1 MAVEGMVMEDVNEAL
16 RDDSE
21 IFVCIKTPQDIQKVL
36 VYRTSTVK
44 QVFCATLSYSFP
56 VTTAYVWKGLL
67 RDAINAHNGHF
78 VAGSEDQRPACGIVR
93 IVSITIY
100 AYKVQNVVGAKMH
113 TVSKC
118 QSPLY
123 ETVNQYQRER
133 HRYRGSQ

>member
-56 VTTAYVWKGLL
+56 VTTAYV
-67 RDAINAHNGHF
+67 
-78 VAGSEDQRPACGIVR
+78 
-93 IVSITIY
+93 
-100 AYKVQNVVGAKMH
+100 
-113 TVSKC
+113 
-118 QSPLY
+118 
-123 ETVNQYQRER
+123 
-133 HRYRGSQ
+133 